1 MLGLSTLP
9 RAVKQYMAITANYW
23 AFTLTDGALRML
35 VLLYFYQLGYSPFTL
50 ATLFVFYEIFG
61 VVTNLVGGWLGARIG
76 LNQTMCIG
84 LTIQILALLMLAVPS
99 EYLTVVYV
107 MFAQA
112 LSGIAKDLNKMS
124 AKSSIKLLVS
134 NLNTEQGQSKL
145 FKWIAL
151 LTGSKN
157 TLKGVGYFLG
167 GVLLTAFGFQ
177 NAVLYMAV
185 ILATVALITWPML
198 RGDIGKTHYKA
209 KFSQLFSNNPSLNYL
224 AASRLC
230 LFAGRDV
237 WFVIALPVYLAS
249 QLQWQHQEVGTLLAS
264 WIIFYGVV
272 QAYAPKILALLSA
285 KLEKSAKLKK
295 LPSQLATL
303 WSVILALVTLL
314 LVLVIYLFP
323 DISIILVLGL
333 FIFGAVF
340 AINSSIHSYLIVALA
355 REEGTSMD
363 VGFYYMANAMGRL
376 LGTVL
381 SGMVYQQLG
390 LLACL
395 FFAFLLILFA
405 SYFVRKIE
413 DIQAI

>member
-1 MLGLSTLP
+1 VNKTLLPLRTLP
-9 RAVKQYMAITANYW
+9 KAVKQYMAITANYW

-50 ATLFVFYEIFG
+50 ATLFVFYEVFG
-61 VVTNLVGGWLGARIG
+61 VITNLVGGWLGARIG
-76 LNQTMCIG
+76 LNKTMFIG
-84 LTIQILALLMLAVPS
+84 LIIQLVSLLMLAVPS

-107 MFAQA
+107 MLAQA

-134 NLNTEQGQSKL
+134 NQSSEQGQSKL
-145 FKWIAL
+145 FKWVAL

-177 NAVLYMAV
+177 SAVFFMAV
-185 ILATVALITWPML
+185 ILAFVALATWPML
-198 RGDIGKTHYKA
+198 RGEIGKTSYKA
-209 KFSQLFSNNPSLNYL
+209 KFSQLFSNNISLNYL
-224 AASRLC
+224 SASRLC

-249 QLQWQHQEVGTLLAS
+249 QLQWQHSQVGSLLAC
-264 WIIFYGVV
+264 WIIFYGIV
-272 QAYAPKILALLSA
+272 QAYAPKILALLSS
-285 KLEKSAKLKK
+285 KLEKSEK
-295 LPSQLATL
+295 SSIQLATL
-303 WSVILALVTLL
+303 WSVRLAFVTLF
-314 LVLVIYLFP
+314 LVLVVYLFP
-323 DISIILVLGL
+323 KISTALVIGL

-340 AINSSIHSYLIVALA
+340 AINSSMHSYLIVALA
-355 REEGTSMD
+355 RDEGASMD

-376 LGTVL
+376 LGTML
-381 SGMVYQQLG
+381 SGLVYQQLG

-395 FFAFLLILFA
+395 LFSFLLILFA
-405 SYFVRKIE
+405 SYFVRKIT
-413 DIQAI
+413 